1 MARFLARSGWI
12 RLKWSAPG
20 SADSGSRRN
29 TSRRERNRS
38 SVLSVAGSGRWQAL
52 VRAGMPRRQ
61 GRCASLRT
69 GLRPVLDPRD
79 PAALGQG
86 VAGRAMALP
95 ASSARR
101 LMSRGVV
108 PDQRGEPTRRTGG
121 RSHRWVCSSGGVF
134 GAGR

>member
-1 MARFLARSGWI
+1 M
-12 RLKWSAPG
+12 
-20 SADSGSRRN
+20 
-29 TSRRERNRS
+29 
-38 SVLSVAGSGRWQAL
+38 LSVAGSGRWRAL
-52 VRAGMPRRQ
+52 VRAGMPTRQ

-101 LMSRGVV
+101 LMSRGSFRISAESL
-108 PDQRGEPTRRTGG
+108 RGEQVADLLDGFAVAEAFSGPVVEFGG
-121 RSHRWVCSSGGVF
+121 DPVQISLAVHGQVAALREVL
-134 GAGR
+134 AQ